1 MWAGA
6 GPAWGGARVHRSL
19 GPLRR
24 RTGPH
29 SSRLQVEPA
38 EAPTRNGSWTSC
50 QRQPL
55 PLSALPFLGQ
65 VRRPSSRRLGRRGG
79 RWRGRRPGAQVRGQA
94 LAPSL
99 GRSQAAVL
107 GQGSRRGRPKPAG
120 LHAPPCR
127 AVAQPPLQAVAL
139 PLSLPPRSALHG
151 RTQEAHQL
159 PALSR
164 GPAAP
169 RASLAGS
176 LAAASSSS
184 SSSSSPSVN
193 SSWLRP

>member
-1 MWAGA
+1 MG
-6 GPAWGGARVHRSL
+6 WGGASL
-19 GPLRR
+19 GRGQPWPWDLVPSLRQ
-24 RTGPH
+24 
-29 SSRLQVEPA
+29 LQVGPE
-38 EAPTRNGSWTSC
+38 EAPTRSGSWSSC
-50 QRQPL
+50 QHQPL
-55 PLSALPFLGQ
+55 PLSALPFLAQ
-65 VRRPSSRRLGRRGG
+65 VQRPSSRCLGRRGG
-79 RWRGRRPGAQVRGQA
+79 RWRGWRPSLRTQPWHFPWAGAQVCRAGTGEQA
-94 LAPSL
+94 
-99 GRSQAAVL
+99 GE
-107 GQGSRRGRPKPAG
+107 RPKPAG
-120 LHAPPCR
+120 LHAPPCC

-176 LAAASSSS
+176 LAAVSSSS